1 MTTTWLNA
9 ISAAGGLS
17 EFDYCIAESRRG
29 TPTTVAFFPSLLAFN
44 GDLSTVEACHR
55 LLDGFDEYASGWNG
69 IEYRLWDLEYQVV
82 RQTSFQSSDSW

>member
-1 MTTTWLNA
+1 
-9 ISAAGGLS
+9 
-17 EFDYCIAESRRG
+17 
-29 TPTTVAFFPSLLAFN
+29 TTVAFFPSLLAFN

-82 RQTSFQSSDSW
+82 RQTSFSEFGFMVNVFTDAYMEWWFLNN